1 MKSLFRNVCFA
12 ALTVLCAVTLA
23 ACEDDDTKSGDLQ
36 LFYPTV
42 VDIGP
47 SMNFV
52 SGTPTYY
59 GPAPSDFSIAGVTL
73 DDESVVTECFSIGAD
88 TGMVSISNTD
98 DLDPGT
104 YKLTIAC
111 RAGGGLYRFKD
122 IFVVRMVPATP
133 EAIEVSEPTLV
144 IPYAELETSEASV
157 TVTPVGES
165 VSILGYALVQA
176 EGEEY
181 FAISSGGVVTL
192 NANFSGEIMPG
203 DYPLPIRITT
213 YAGATVYENLL
224 TARITSEPLEI
235 RYPSASGRMEYNMAF
250 QGPTPTL
257 KGSPDEVVWAI
268 KQVTPAEGFE
278 TTDKIRIDPATGVIS
293 VDAGNELPLDASYTL
308 DLTVTNSFGSADFEG
323 AYTLTVIEYIAP
335 IEPETFSYA
344 PVEVVE
350 GTNFTAPKADGFVG
364 DEVSFSLGDVP
375 AALAGQLTVD
385 EATGEV
391 SSLRGITADPGVYQ
405 IPVRASN
412 MKSETPVEVMLA
424 LTVTENPN
432 MFTTF
437 SYGNNL
443 GLDWTTNADQHVFD
457 MVGASNNST
466 NTDVTIPV
474 AHEDFEG
481 REVSFR
487 LNYIHNNVFRTAA
500 SASYVEEDGTLHL
513 RFRNDRV
520 GQIGVIRVDATIGT
534 GETAITRSTYVFVKI
549 QSDIDKVVVYNPMVF
564 RVNPRTGGYSEAPT
578 INADKSNFMI
588 SLKRNVFYY
597 NLNGPAS
604 HISNSTALSGS
615 SPTNCFIYRMWG
627 TYFGSTVNAG
637 SREPMSY
644 YSTTSAD
651 VAPNLTAKLGYIDC
665 GTDFRMYIP
674 ANKWMLDGAYAN
686 GVLIFQAPYTT
697 TGTFSELDASVTNTF
712 IYMAVWFDENF

>member
-12 ALTVLCAVTLA
+12 ALTALCAVVLA

-59 GPAPSDFSIAGVTL
+59 GPAPSNFSIAGITL
-73 DDESVVTECFSIGAD
+73 DDKAFTTECFSIGAD

-98 DLDPGT
+98 DLASGT

-111 RAGGGLYRFKD
+111 QAGGGAYRFKD

-144 IPYAELETSEASV
+144 IPYAELETTEASV
-157 TVTPVGES
+157 TVAPVGES

-176 EGEEY
+176 EGSEY
-181 FAISSGGVVTL
+181 FAISNKGVVTI
-192 NANFSGEIMPG
+192 NESFTGEIMPG

-268 KQVTPAEGFE
+268 KQVTPADGFE

-293 VDAGNELPLDASYTL
+293 VDAGSELPLDASYTL

-323 AYTLTVIEYIAP
+323 AYTLTVIEFIAP
-335 IEPETFSYA
+335 IEPETFSYT

-350 GTNFTAPKADGFVG
+350 GTNFKAPKANGFVG

-405 IPVRASN
+405 VSVRASN
-412 MKSETPVEVMLA
+412 IKSETPAEAMLT
-424 LTVTENPN
+424 LTVIENPN

-443 GLDWTTNADQHVFD
+443 GLEWKTNADQYVFD
-457 MVGASNNST
+457 MVGPSDKNT

-474 AHEDFEG
+474 AQQDFG
-481 REVSFR
+481 SREVTFN
-487 LNYIHNNVFRTAA
+487 LNYIHNNAFRTAA
-500 SASYVEEDGTLHL
+500 SASYVEEDGTLRL
-513 RFRNDRV
+513 RLRNDRV

-549 QSDIDKVVVYNPMVF
+549 QSDIDKVVVYKPMVF

-578 INADKSNFMI
+578 VNADKSNFMI
-588 SLKRNVFYY
+588 SLKRNIFYY
-597 NLNGPAS
+597 NFDGPTS
-604 HISNSTALSGS
+604 HISGQLSAS
-615 SPTNCFIYRMWG
+615 SGTFIYRMWA
-627 TYFGSTVNAG
+627 TYFGSTVNPG

-644 YSTTSAD
+644 YELTSAN
-651 VAPNLTAKLGYIDC
+651 VAANLTSKLGYIDC
-665 GTDFRMYIP
+665 GTDFKMYIP
-674 ANKWMLDGAYAN
+674 ANKWMIDGAYAN
-686 GVLIFQAPYTT
+686 GVLLFQAPYTT
-697 TGTFSELDASVTNTF
+697 TGTFSELDASGNKNV
-712 IYMAVWFDENF
+712 IYMAVWFDEKF

>member
-12 ALTVLCAVTLA
+12 ALTALCAVVLA

-59 GPAPSDFSIAGVTL
+59 GPAPSNFSISGITL
-73 DDESVVTECFSIGAD
+73 DDKAFTTECFSIGAD
-88 TGMVSISNTD
+88 TGMVTISDTD
-98 DLDPGT
+98 ALEPGT

-111 RAGGGLYRFKD
+111 QAGGGAYRFED
-122 IFVVRMVPATP
+122 IFVVRMVSATP

-165 VSILGYALVQA
+165 VSILGYALVQT
-176 EGEEY
+176 EGQEY
-181 FAISSGGVVTL
+181 FAISSKGVVTI
-192 NANFSGEIMPG
+192 NENFTGEIMPG

-224 TARITSEPLEI
+224 TARIISEPLEI

-257 KGSPDEVVWAI
+257 KGSSDGIAWAI

-293 VDAGNELPLDASYTL
+293 VDAGSELPLDASYTL

-323 AYTLTVIEYIAP
+323 AYMLTVIEFIAP
-335 IEPETFSYA
+335 IDPATFSYA
-344 PVEVVE
+344 PVDVVE
-350 GTNFTAPKADGFVG
+350 GTNFKAAKADGFIG

-375 AALAGQLTVD
+375 AALVGQLTID

-405 IPVRASN
+405 VPVRASN
-412 MKSETPVEVMLA
+412 MKSETPTEVMLS
-424 LTVTENPN
+424 LTVIENPN
-432 MFTTF
+432 MFMTF

-443 GLDWTTNADQHVFD
+443 GLDWKTNADQYVFD
-457 MVGASNNST
+457 MQGTASDNSVV
-466 NTDVTIPV
+466 DIPV
-474 AHEDFEG
+474 VQEDFTG
-481 REVSFR
+481 RDVSFKMT
-487 LNYIHNNVFRTAA
+487 YVHNNPFRTAA
-500 SASYVEEDGTLHL
+500 SMSYVSADGTLHL
-513 RFRNDRV
+513 TFRNDRA
-520 GQIGVIRVDATIGT
+520 GQIGVIKVEATIGT
-534 GETAITRSTYVFVKI
+534 GETAITRSTYVFVKT
-549 QSDIDKVVVYNPMVF
+549 QTAVDKVVVYKPMVF

-578 INADKSNFMI
+578 VDADKSKFMI
-588 SLKRNVFYY
+588 SLKRNIFYY
-597 NLNGPAS
+597 NFDGPTSHVSGQLN
-604 HISNSTALSGS
+604 TTTTTL
-615 SPTNCFIYRMWG
+615 IYRMWAS
-627 TYFGSTVNAG
+627 YFGSTVNAG

-644 YSTTSAD
+644 YELTSAN
-651 VAPNLTAKLGYIDC
+651 VASNLTAKVGYIDC
-665 GTDFRMYIP
+665 GTDFKMYIP

-686 GVLIFQAPYTT
+686 GVLLFQAPYTT
-697 TGTFSELDASVTNTF
+697 TGTFADLDASGTKNF
-712 IYMAVWFDENF
+712 IYMAVWFDEKF

>member
-293 VDAGNELPLDASYTL
+293 VDAGNELPLGASYTL

-375 AALAGQLTVD
+375 AVLAGQLTVD

-481 REVSFR
+481 RAVSFE
-487 LNYIHNNVFRTAA
+487 LNYIHNNAFRTAK
-500 SASYVEEDGTLHL
+500 SATYVGEDGTLHL
-513 RFRNDRV
+513 RLRNDRV

-549 QSDIDKVVVYNPMVF
+549 QSDIDKVVVYKPMVF

-588 SLKRNVFYY
+588 TLKRNIFYY
-597 NLNGPAS
+597 NFDGPAS
-604 HISNSTALSGS
+604 HESNSAYLSGTT
-615 SPTNCFIYRMWG
+615 PTTAFIYRMWAS
-627 TYFGSTVNAG
+627 YFGSTVETG
-637 SREPMSY
+637 SRAPMSY
-644 YSTTSAD
+644 YEIKSAD
-651 VAPNLTAKLGYIDC
+651 VASDLTAKLGYIDC
-665 GTDFRMYIP
+665 GTDFKMYIS

-686 GVLIFQAPYTT
+686 GVLLFQAPYTT
-697 TGTFSELDASVTNTF
+697 TGTFSELDASGTKTF
-712 IYMAVWFDENF
+712 IYVAVWFDENF

>member
-12 ALTVLCAVTLA
+12 ALTALCAVVLA

-59 GPAPSDFSIAGVTL
+59 GPAPSNFSIAGITL
-73 DDESVVTECFSIGAD
+73 DDKAFTSECFSIGAD

-98 DLDPGT
+98 ALDPGT

-111 RAGGGLYRFKD
+111 QAGGGLYRFKD

-487 LNYIHNNVFRTAA
+487 LNYIHNNAFRTAA

-520 GQIGVIRVDATIGT
+520 GHIGVIRVDATIGT

-637 SREPMSY
+637 SCEPMSY

-686 GVLIFQAPYTT
+686 GVLLFQAPYTT
-697 TGTFSELDASVTNTF
+697 TGTFSELNASGTNTF

>member
-144 IPYAELETSEASV
+144 IPYAELGTSEASV

-487 LNYIHNNVFRTAA
+487 LNYIHNNAFRTAA

-686 GVLIFQAPYTT
+686 GVLLFQAPYTT
-697 TGTFSELDASVTNTF
+697 TGTFSELDASGTNTF

>member
-12 ALTVLCAVTLA
+12 ALTVLCAVALA

-293 VDAGNELPLDASYTL
+293 VDAGNELPLGASYTL

-323 AYTLTVIEYIAP
+323 AYMLTVIEYIAP

-487 LNYIHNNVFRTAA
+487 LNYIHNNAFRTAS

-588 SLKRNVFYY
+588 SLKRNIFYY
-597 NLNGPAS
+597 NLNGPSS
-604 HISNSTALSGS
+604 HVSGQLNATST
-615 SPTNCFIYRMWG
+615 TFIYRMWG
-627 TYFGSTVNAG
+627 SYFGSTVNAG

-644 YSTTSAD
+644 YELTSGS
-651 VAPNLTAKLGYIDC
+651 VAANLTAKIGYIDC
-665 GTDFRMYIP
+665 GTDFKMYIP

-697 TGTFSELDASVTNTF
+697 TGTFADLDASGTKNF

>member
-391 SSLRGITADPGVYQ
+391 SSLRGSTADPGVYQ

-443 GLDWTTNADQHVFD
+443 GLDWMTNADQHVFD

-487 LNYIHNNVFRTAA
+487 LNYIHNNAFRTAA

-686 GVLIFQAPYTT
+686 GVLLFQAPYTT
-697 TGTFSELDASVTNTF
+697 TGTFSELDASGTNTF